1 MPYAIRNTIILT
13 VLLVIVIVGFIIA
26 NSKYVKQ
33 KEELTLQYNKLAE
46 ELNYLKIINPDY
58 NDIERITE
66 EYQAL
71 RREDQKAGKII
82 PKENNPT
89 LSYLYLLNICDKFCP
104 GLDFEFSLE
113 RPGMIGTTSYNSFY
127 LSGEANIYSLYS
139 FIFQI
144 EKNIMFYTIERISLS
159 EVIVEEEEEEGIV
172 TLIPNMVRFGIMI
185 KAYYEE
191 QIIQTI
197 DNVKLRNLRY
207 KNINYNPFYTRVH
220 EPRVDIDQEKYL
232 NLDYSQMIGLTPE
245 KVFLRDNNENVLII
259 SPGDKVAYGYLDR
272 INWKEQSAVF
282 KINRVGITI
291 DKILYWSKD

>member
-1 MPYAIRNTIILT
+1 MSYAIRNTIILA
-13 VLLVIVIVGFIIA
+13 VLLVIVIVGFIIG

-33 KEELTLQYNKLAE
+33 KEELTIEYNRLAE
-46 ELNYLKIINPDY
+46 ELNNLKITNPDY
-58 NDIERITE
+58 NDIVRITE
-66 EYQAL
+66 EYQTL
-71 RREDQKAGKII
+71 RIKDQKTGKVI

-113 RPGMIGTTSYNSFY
+113 KSGMISNTSYNSFF

-159 EVIVEEEEEEGIV
+159 EVIIEEEKEEGII
-172 TLIPNMVRFGIMI
+172 TLKPNMVSFEIMI
-185 KAYYEE
+185 NVYFNE
-191 QIIQTI
+191 QITETI
-197 DNVKLRNLRY
+197 DVVKLRNLRY

-220 EPRVDIDQEKYL
+220 EPVVDIDQETYT

-245 KVFLRDNNENVLII
+245 KVFLRDNNENIVII

-282 KINRVGITI
+282 KINRVGITV

>member
-33 KEELTLQYNKLAE
+33 KEELTIQYNRLAE
-46 ELNYLKIINPDY
+46 QLSNLKIANPDY

-71 RREDQKAGKII
+71 RREDQKTGKVI

-104 GLDFEFSLE
+104 GLDFKYSLE
-113 RPGMIGTTSYNSFY
+113 KSGMIGNTSYNSFF
-127 LSGEANIYSLYS
+127 LSGEANIYSLYP

-144 EKNIMFYTIERISLS
+144 EKNIMFYTIERIFLS
-159 EVIVEEEEEEGIV
+159 EVIIEEEEEGMT
-172 TLIPNMVRFGIMI
+172 TLIPNMVSFEIMI
-185 KAYYEE
+185 NAYYDE

-259 SPGDKVAYGYLDR
+259 FPGDKVAYGYLDR

>member
-33 KEELTLQYNKLAE
+33 KEELTIQYNKLTE
-46 ELNYLKIINPDY
+46 ELNNLKITNPDY

-71 RREDQKAGKII
+71 KIKDQKTGKVI
-82 PKENNPT
+82 PTENNPT
-89 LSYLYLLNICDKFCP
+89 LSYLYLLNICDKFSP
-104 GLDFEFSLE
+104 GLDFDFSLE
-113 RPGMIGTTSYNSFY
+113 RPGMIGTTSYNSFS
-127 LSGEANIYSLYS
+127 LSGKANIYSLYS

-144 EKNIMFYTIERISLS
+144 EKNIMFYTIERIFLS
-159 EVIVEEEEEEGIV
+159 EVIVEEEEEGIT
-172 TLIPNMVRFGIMI
+172 TLIPNMVSFEISI
-185 KAYYEE
+185 NAYYDE

>member
-144 EKNIMFYTIERISLS
+144 EKNIMFYTIDRISLS
-159 EVIVEEEEEEGIV
+159 EVIVEEEEEGIV